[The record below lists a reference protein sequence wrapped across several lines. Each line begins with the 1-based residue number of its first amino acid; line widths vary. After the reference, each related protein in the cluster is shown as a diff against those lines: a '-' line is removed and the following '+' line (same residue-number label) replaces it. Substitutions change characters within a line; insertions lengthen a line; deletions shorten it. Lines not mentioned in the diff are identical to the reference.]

1 MHHAKELSKGWQSY
15 TPPID
20 QLTGHFN
27 LKSNHRSNNSCEGKQ
42 SKRHF
47 IFISLVSGGLSASWT
62 ERAGEE
68 AGNVADC
75 KTFLGYQV
83 KVKSSIRAATEEL
96 LRCCLNVSDK
106 EK

>member
-1 MHHAKELSKGWQSY
+1 MQVFSEGWQAY
-15 TPPID
+15 TPPTD
-20 QLTGHFN
+20 RLTGHFN
-27 LKSNHRSNNSCEGKQ
+27 LKSNHRSNKCCEGKQ

-75 KTFLGYQV
+75 KTSLRLPS
-83 KVKSSIRAATEEL
+83 KTEIIDQRRHRGIVTVLSEDIEFK
-96 LRCCLNVSDK
+96 CF
-106 EK
+106 